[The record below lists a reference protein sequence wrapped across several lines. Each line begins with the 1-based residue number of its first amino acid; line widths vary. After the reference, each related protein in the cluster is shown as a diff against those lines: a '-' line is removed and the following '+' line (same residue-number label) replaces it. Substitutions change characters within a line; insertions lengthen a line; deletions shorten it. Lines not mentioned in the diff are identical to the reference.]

1 MNSMQQKKFLHV
13 QDIAGQTW
21 FIYEVYDSNYQLICY
36 MAQPMGNTRYCVR
49 GKTEEDLI
57 ANVEKC
63 MLSKSNAK
71 QEVR

>member
-1 MNSMQQKKFLHV
+1 MKKFLHV
-13 QDIAGQTW
+13 QDVAGQTW
-21 FIYEVYDSNYQLICY
+21 FIYEFYDSNYQLICY

-63 MLSKSNAK
+63 MLSKGSIK
-71 QEVR
+71 QETR